1 MIRNLLSGIVFI
13 FFLSISASAQEDSS
27 YYSSAIGSGG
37 FAFGF
42 KGGPTIATQT
52 WNGFQR
58 NALFSYHGDAFVEV
72 MGSWKAKGSISQ
84 RSSFL
89 ASLGYHR
96 KGSTFRNVFY
106 LPSPGVPR
114 IKTPS
119 NLFHNISLGLLG
131 KGAFKIQEKS
141 LAFYGIG
148 ITLDYT
154 LTYQLVGISTT
165 TGVNRFTYGIWFGG
179 GFEWNLGKSPWA
191 FFVEANINPDIG
203 RQVFIP
209 AGLPTQFYD
218 SNGIMIPSTQQKVN
232 NLILE
237 ISVGFKINK

>member
-1 MIRNLLSGIVFI
+1 MIRNLLSAIVFI

-96 KGSTFRNVFY
+96 KGSTFRNVFFY
-106 LPSPGVPR
+106 NQNNQKVT
-114 IKTPS
+114 IPS

-131 KGAFKIQEKS
+131 KGAFKFQEKS
-141 LAFYGIG
+141 LAYYGIG
-148 ITLDYT
+148 LTLDYT
-154 LTYQLVGISTT
+154 ITYQLVGVGSS

-179 GFEWNLGKSPWA
+179 GYEWNLGKSPWA

-209 AGLPTQFYD
+209 PGLPTQYRD
-218 SNGIMIPSTQQKVN
+218 PITDDVIKTQQQKVN